1 MYISESFIWT
11 YVYLTSR
18 ANMIYWPG
26 TRELSH
32 YWPNCFVGLPIEFL
46 AARVSSKTFLTVPCS
61 LEGTLYFGIVC
72 DKNQD
77 DEINFESSGQF
88 SVKLKL

>member
-1 MYISESFIWT
+1 MWT
-11 YVYLTSR
+11 CVYLTVQ

-26 TRELSH
+26 TGGLSH

-61 LEGTLYFGIVC
+61 LEGTLYFRILC

-77 DEINFESSGQF
+77 DEISFEHSGQF
-88 SVKLKL
+88 SEQLKL